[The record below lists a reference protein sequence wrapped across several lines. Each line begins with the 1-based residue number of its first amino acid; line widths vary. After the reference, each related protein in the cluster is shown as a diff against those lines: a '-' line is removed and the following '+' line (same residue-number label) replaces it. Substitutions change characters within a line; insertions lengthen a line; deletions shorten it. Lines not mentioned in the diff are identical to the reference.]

1 LTNKRKGVR
10 VDMMREDEKVDIEL
24 LYRLRSQYKRL
35 DQITWTIRDAQERF
49 PVGTDENEM
58 RLLKVYLA
66 LLSEVE
72 DILRE
77 LKELK
82 REYERNP
89 EIVK

>member
-1 LTNKRKGVR
+1 
-10 VDMMREDEKVDIEL
+10 MMREDEKVDIEL

>member
-1 LTNKRKGVR
+1 LTNKNGGFR
-10 VDMMREDEKVDIEL
+10 VDMMRKDEKVDIEL

-35 DQITWTIRDAQERF
+35 DQITWTIRDVQERF

-66 LLSEVE
+66 MLFDVE
-72 DILRE
+72 DILQE

-82 REYERNP
+82 KEYERNSRT
-89 EIVK
+89 IK